1 MLWKLNF
8 TKKRW
13 RRYRTWQLCQHIC
26 SQSWNRGSNGY
37 TDPAVSDHEPMF
49 LVSTLLDLQ
58 LKHFLHPTQTNSA
71 KTELLC
77 LLKDANEE
85 SSHSL
90 SVSSPSHESDK
101 RPNKCFCHL
110 SKLSYRHRLLIST
123 RSGKN
128 PVMIGPIMIHYRKT
142 FHTFPSPPLLLV
154 FITSW

>member
-1 MLWKLNF
+1 M
-8 TKKRW
+8 KKVPDL
-13 RRYRTWQLCQHIC
+13 TAVSTHL
-26 SQSWNRGSNGY
+26 QSELKQRFNGY
-37 TDPAVSDHEPMF
+37 TDPAASDHEPVF

-101 RPNKCFCHL
+101 RPNKCFCYL

-142 FHTFPSPPLLLV
+142 FHTFSSPPLLLV
-154 FITSW
+154 FITS